1 MHDIEEIPPLDRFSP
16 FREAHCHTACRVT
29 VVLGSPA
36 APMHKAPAGV
46 TPRSCR
52 SCVQPLLFSTCSSLY
67 TSPRPALEIQI
78 QHLVVPVHYVLGFRI
93 DLLATAF
100 FTAWQTV
107 TSPCRPQLS
116 AFLAS
121 LCVIKWNQVKV
132 GAGKRPQKLKYG
144 TMPGSWRFEEFS
156 LETVRGWPDHLH
168 REKLLKWKELFI
180 LSVKFITQQG
190 MDARKIK
197 PRMQQPWRWLIL
209 MPF

>member
-1 MHDIEEIPPLDRFSP
+1 MLPCQDIYYSGDVNWFSLFPETQILSEVLKKEIMHDIEEIPPLDRFSP

-121 LCVIKWNQVKV
+121 LCVIK
-132 GAGKRPQKLKYG
+132 
-144 TMPGSWRFEEFS
+144 
-156 LETVRGWPDHLH
+156 
-168 REKLLKWKELFI
+168 
-180 LSVKFITQQG
+180 
-190 MDARKIK
+190 
-197 PRMQQPWRWLIL
+197 
-209 MPF
+209 